1 MFFALVHSHT
11 CTLSVMSADKKILL
25 IILDGLADRPLE
37 ELGGQT
43 PLEVAR
49 TPNLDKFAE
58 LSINGLLHPLAPGIP
73 MPTDVAHYLLFGYPL
88 EQRPGRAVFEATG
101 YGVPFSDDEVL
112 CSTSFALVKEEEGA
126 LVIEKRRGL
135 GLNPKEGQ
143 ALCEAVAHFEYR
155 GIKFELIYTARHF
168 GILKMRGPVSDRI
181 TDSDPFYSKLPV
193 VAIQPLDDSEEAKRT
208 AEALNHYLRW
218 TYHVLKKKSEKVN
231 ILLTKWP
238 ARKRPLISF
247 YEKYGMRGLS
257 ISAKALLHGL
267 AAYLGMDYQN
277 SEALNPSGEESLKS
291 TLPYAIRALRQ
302 YDFVHLH
309 DTRPDAISHKKDP
322 QAKAKLIEQIDAE
335 LELLLKSLRGD
346 WVVAITSDHATPS
359 TVGVGKA
366 MHAGEPMPI
375 AIWGVNVLKDNV
387 KRFSEREAQGGG
399 LGFVY
404 GKDLMN
410 ILMNYADRLGNY
422 GFRPRRVTEDTA
434 SYRPHYIKPLTP

>member
-1 MFFALVHSHT
+1 MFAN
-11 CTLSVMSADKKILL
+11 KKILL
-25 IILDGLADRPLE
+25 IILDGLADRPAK
-37 ELGGQT
+37 ELDGKT

-58 LSINGLLHPLAPGIP
+58 LSINGLFHPLTLGVP

-101 YGVPFSDDEVL
+101 YGVPFSDEEVL
-112 CSTSFALVKEEEGA
+112 CSTSFAFVEEEKGA
-126 LVIEKRRGL
+126 LVIAKRRGL
-135 GLNPKEGQ
+135 GLTPQEGK
-143 ALCEAVAHFEYR
+143 ALCEAVAHFEHK

-168 GILKMRGPVSDRI
+168 GILKMKGAVSDRI

-193 VAIQPLDDSEEAKRT
+193 VAIQPLEDSEEAKRT
-208 AEALNHYLRW
+208 AEALNEYLRW
-218 TYHVLKKKSEKVN
+218 TYQVLKTKSEKVN

-238 ARKRPLISF
+238 ARKRPLMSF
-247 YEKYGMRGLS
+247 YEKYGMSGLS

-267 AAYLGMDYQN
+267 AAYLGMEYQN
-277 SEALNPSGEESLKS
+277 SEKLNSSGEESLTS
-291 TLPYAIRALRQ
+291 TLPYAIRALER

-322 QAKAKLIEQIDAE
+322 KAKAELIEQIDTE
-335 LELLLKSLRGD
+335 FGLLLENLHDD

-359 TVGVGKA
+359 TLGVGKA
-366 MHAGEPMPI
+366 MHAGEPVPI
-375 AIWGVNVLKDNV
+375 AIWGTNVLKDDV
-387 KRFSEREAQGGG
+387 KIFSEREARSGG
-399 LGFVY
+399 LGFIY

-422 GFRPRRVTEDTA
+422 GFRPRKLTEDTA
-434 SYRPHYIKPLTP
+434 SYRPHQIKPLTP